1 MLALALATALASS
14 PTPTVSLSAQLDVG
28 GLLGSGWY
36 VPQTREQM
44 LLALNG
50 ARDGLLG
57 TPLMRFDPVLNS
69 TPVVGAWA
77 MAVTARGYDQA
88 MLITSGALQLMG
100 VLVALKRLLLD
111 ENGFAR
117 PVGPQL
123 TFSPIVGGQLGL
135 SVRLTNF

>member
-1 MLALALATALASS
+1 MLALALVTTLAAS
-14 PTPTVSLSAQLDVG
+14 PTPTVSLSARLDVG

-57 TPLMRFDPVLNS
+57 TPALGFDPLLNS

-77 MAVTARGYDQA
+77 MAVNARGYDQA

-100 VLVALKRLLLD
+100 VLVALKRLVFD
-111 ENGFAR
+111 DSAFAK

-123 TFSPIVGGQLGL
+123 TFSPIVGGQLGV